1 MWPAAAAQVAPGGA
15 LLARSCSREAA
26 PRLSQRSLG
35 PSSRHYVRSPR
46 GWSMLRWAEARFL
59 RLLRPGLSPLARG
72 SRLGTSG
79 SPLASPA
86 NSEPFLNQEGSWC
99 FAALVQAALAPRLSL
114 YEFSSMTLSSSGRGR
129 RREGRDTRD
138 PHRVVTS
145 RRGCGFSAGCRL
157 RAGRRL

>member
-1 MWPAAAAQVAPGGA
+1 
-15 LLARSCSREAA
+15 
-26 PRLSQRSLG
+26 
-35 PSSRHYVRSPR
+35 
-46 GWSMLRWAEARFL
+46 MLRRAEARFL